1 MRYCFYRTREAQF
14 EREVI
19 LNLKK
24 RIPIHC
30 EHCIV
35 KLCLTEAENE
45 SEFCGYSLLVAL
57 ISCNFVLPDRT
68 AAACY

>member
-1 MRYCFYRTREAQF
+1 MSGLTNLIKNEILFLTDERNS

-19 LNLKK
+19 TYPKK

-30 EHCIV
+30 EECVV

-45 SEFCGYSLLVAL
+45 SEFCGYSLLGD
-57 ISCNFVLPDRT
+57 I
-68 AAACY
+68 